1 MKIII
6 LAGGKGT
13 RLWPISRESFPKQ
26 FLKLNDEKSLLQ
38 QTVERFLIGRPSSE
52 IVIVTN
58 KDYHYLVKSQ
68 VKVICP
74 ALADQIII
82 EPEQKNTAPAII
94 FALKY
99 LQEKQG
105 LGEKEVVLVSSSDYW
120 ISSKEKFQEAINK
133 ACGVASEGRIV
144 TFGVKPYKPE
154 TGYGYIQVNPLN
166 PAEVYPVITF
176 VEKPSLALAEQYV
189 KSGEYFWNSGI
200 FAFTMEAF
208 WRELAEHSNIL
219 FQHVNGTLEQ
229 LTSKFTQLPNCSI
242 DCEMM
247 EKSKNISVVPFDFLW
262 SDVGTWDTIFEV
274 MNKDHHQN
282 VKIGNVHTIDTKNSL
297 VIGDKRLISLVGLE
311 DMVVI
316 ETEDALFI
324 GKKGE
329 SQRVKG
335 LVEELRKR
343 GNKETQDHLTA
354 HRPWGYYK
362 VLESGPR
369 YKVKRILVDPQQTLS
384 LQMHYHRSEH
394 WVVVKGTAKV
404 TIGEDIQMV
413 HENQSIY
420 VPKGKTHRIENPGKV
435 PLELIEV
442 QVGEYLGE
450 DDIVRF
456 DDVYGRVP
464 AHASAL

>member
-26 FLKLNDEKSLLQ
+26 FLKLNNEKSLLQ
-38 QTVERFLIGRPSSE
+38 QTIERFLVERDFKD
-52 IVIVTN
+52 IVIVTSH
-58 KDYHYLVKSQ
+58 DYHYLVKSQ
-68 VKVICP
+68 IKDICP
-74 ALADQIII
+74 PLIDQIII
-82 EPEQKNTAPAII
+82 EPEAKNTGPAIV

-105 LGEKEVVLVSSSDYW
+105 LDEKEIVLVSSSDYW
-120 ISSKEKFQEAINK
+120 VSSRDKFLEAVNL
-133 ACGVASEGRIV
+133 AEEVAVQGQIV
-144 TFGVKPYKPE
+144 TFGVRPHKPE
-154 TGYGYIQVNPLN
+154 TGYGYIKID
-166 PAEVYPVITF
+166 AESSSDVRKAVCF
-176 VEKPSLALAEQYV
+176 VEKPPLELAEQYV
-189 KSGEYFWNSGI
+189 QSGQYLWNSGI
-200 FAFTMEAF
+200 FAFSIETF
-208 WRELAEHSNIL
+208 WREVAEHSDIL
-219 FQHVNGTLEQ
+219 FQSSQGTLENMIAQ
-229 LTSKFTQLPNCSI
+229 FSGMPNCSI
-242 DCEMM
+242 DYAVM
-247 EKSKNISVVPFDFLW
+247 EKSKNISVVLFNFVW
-262 SDVGTWDTIFEV
+262 SDVGSWDTIFDV
-274 MNKDHHQN
+274 MNKDDNQN
-282 VKIGNVHTIDTKNSL
+282 VMMGNIHTIDTKNSL
-297 VIGDKRLISLVGLE
+297 VIGDKRLISMVGLE

-316 ETEDALFI
+316 ETEDALFL

-329 SQRVKG
+329 SQRVKA

-343 GNKETQDHLTA
+343 GDKETKEHLTA

-362 VLESGPR
+362 VLETGSR
-369 YKVKRILVDPQQTLS
+369 YKVKRIQVDPQQILS

-404 TIGEDIQMV
+404 TIGDTVQMV

-420 VPKGKTHRIENPGKV
+420 VPKGTQHRMENPGKV

-456 DDVYGRVP
+456 EDVYGRK
-464 AHASAL
+464 

>member
-1 MKIII
+1 VKIII

-38 QTVERFLIGRPSSE
+38 QTVERFLVGRSSSDV
-52 IVIVTN
+52 VIVTN
-58 KDYHYLVKSQ
+58 NDYHYLVKSQ

-82 EPEQKNTAPAII
+82 EPQQKNTAPAIV
-94 FALKY
+94 FALKH

-105 LGEKEVVLVSSSDYW
+105 LSEKEVVLVSSSDYW
-120 ISSKEKFQEAINK
+120 VSSREKFQEAITK
-133 ACGVASEGRIV
+133 ACAVAAEGKIV

-154 TGYGYIQVNPLN
+154 TGYGYIQVNLSN
-166 PAEVYPVITF
+166 PAEVYPVIAF
-176 VEKPSLALAEQYV
+176 VEKPSLELAEQYV

-200 FAFTMEAF
+200 FAFSIETF
-208 WRELAEHSNIL
+208 WKELQQHSPIL
-219 FQHVNGTLEQ
+219 FQQAQGDLEN
-229 LTSKFTQLPNCSI
+229 LTSQFAELPNCSI
-242 DCEMM
+242 DFEMM
-247 EKSKNISVVPFDFLW
+247 EKSKNISVIPFDFHW

-311 DMVVI
+311 DMVVV

-343 GNKETQDHLTA
+343 GNKETQEHLTT

-394 WVVVKGTAKV
+394 WIVVKGAAKV
-404 TIGEDIQMV
+404 TIGEDVQMV

-420 VPKGKTHRIENPGKV
+420 VPKGQTHRIENPGKV

-456 DDVYGRVP
+456 DDVYGRAP
-464 AHASAL
+464 AHAPM